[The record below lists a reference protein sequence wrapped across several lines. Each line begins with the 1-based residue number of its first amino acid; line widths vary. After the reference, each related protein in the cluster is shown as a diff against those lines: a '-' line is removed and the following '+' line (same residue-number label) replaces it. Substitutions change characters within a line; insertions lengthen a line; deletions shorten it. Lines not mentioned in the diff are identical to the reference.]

1 LSNSQHRRRSGI
13 ALGAAG
19 LALAGSVMMASPAS
33 AHTPSW
39 KVDCDSVSVNLQWYN
54 SKGGNTVTLTA
65 GDKTLKTATFGDHW
79 SVQDLALPAHT
90 QPLQVHL
97 VVKAVDTDAQ
107 HNYDVDKTL
116 TSPVCEGQAKPT
128 PTPSAT
134 PSEKPTAVASATPQ
148 ASQSSSAPAAKP
160 ADHNTPAPSKDLAE
174 TGASSAT
181 PLIAGI
187 AAAVVVVGAGL
198 VVLARKRRSSQA

>member
-1 LSNSQHRRRSGI
+1 VRQLSTFQHRRRNGI

-33 AHTPSW
+33 AHTPTWS
-39 KVDCDSVSVNLQWYN
+39 VDCDSVSVNLQWYN

-79 SVQDLALPAHT
+79 GVKDLALPAHT
-90 QPLQVHL
+90 QPLDVHL
-97 VVKAVDTDAQ
+97 VVKAVDGDQYNVDQ
-107 HNYDVDKTL
+107 HKS
-116 TSPVCEGQAKPT
+116 SPVCEGQVT
-128 PTPSAT
+128 TPSPSASPSVKPS
-134 PSEKPTAVASATPQ
+134 PSESAAPQ
-148 ASQSSSAPAAKP
+148 PSQSSSAPAVKP
-160 ADHNTPAPSKDLAE
+160 ADDQSPAPTEDLAE

-198 VVLARKRRSSQA
+198 VVMARKRRSSQA